1 MMAAV
6 ARAVAGDGA
15 GLADVSDTLSLLL
28 QLHKL
33 IGWDGRHG
41 GGGGGGGRVR
51 RRSGWRS
58 WLRPVQ
64 CTRVWRG
71 PGCGRHTVGDAI
83 AEIAGR
89 AVVSQK
95 RCSSNGSL
103 GLGRPSEK
111 VECAPPKTC
120 RRHIQTFCVA
130 AGCVTLDR
138 SVRRPGSNCRCIAGG
153 TQPDLTRPCACP
165 R

>member
-41 GGGGGGGRVR
+41 GGGGGRVR

-64 CTRVWRG
+64 
-71 PGCGRHTVGDAI
+71 
-83 AEIAGR
+83 
-89 AVVSQK
+89 
-95 RCSSNGSL
+95 
-103 GLGRPSEK
+103 
-111 VECAPPKTC
+111 
-120 RRHIQTFCVA
+120 
-130 AGCVTLDR
+130 
-138 SVRRPGSNCRCIAGG
+138 
-153 TQPDLTRPCACP
+153 
-165 R
+165 